1 MLTSRR
7 TRLSV
12 LAAAA
17 SGALVLAMTGTAL
30 ATDALDRAELD
41 CSGVELPEEAQA
53 VLDAVPSDLQKL
65 DDAACGLLSSRDADE
80 VADEPDSD
88 GAPSTTPAAAPDDEN
103 GDDDKAEK
111 KDGDDEDAADEDGAG
126 GDRDCAD
133 FDTQAEAQAALEES
147 SGDPERLDSDDDGI
161 ACEQQFG
168 TEGRQVAV
176 SPRGGVATG
185 GAARP

>member
-1 MLTSRR
+1 MPD
-7 TRLSV
+7 
-12 LAAAA
+12 A
-17 SGALVLAMTGTAL
+17 SPTWCAGT
-30 ATDALDRAELD
+30 
-41 CSGVELPEEAQA
+41 EA
-53 VLDAVPSDLQKL
+53 V
-65 DDAACGLLSSRDADE
+65 
-80 VADEPDSD
+80 
-88 GAPSTTPAAAPDDEN
+88 
-103 GDDDKAEK
+103 
-111 KDGDDEDAADEDGAG
+111 AADEDGAG
-126 GDRDCAD
+126 GDRDCVD

>member
-41 CSGVELPEEAQA
+41 CSGVELPDEA

-80 VADEPDSD
+80 VADEPDAD
-88 GAPSTTPAAAPDDEN
+88 GTPSTTPAAAPDDEN
-103 GDDDKAEK
+103 
-111 KDGDDEDAADEDGAG
+111 GDDEDAADEDGAG

-133 FDTQAEAQAALEES
+133 FATQAEAQAALEES